1 MRRFLAWLTG
11 RVGSFGNRVFGN
23 EGEQVA
29 AKFLK
34 RQGMRIIA
42 RQHRSRLGEIDVIA
56 LDAGCV
62 VFVEVKSRR
71 SHVAGRPE
79 ESVTPAKQKQLT
91 RLALNYLKHR
101 GWLGNKSS
109 RFDVVSVTW
118 PGDGSKPEI
127 VHFRNA
133 FDAVGVSGFYS

>member
-1 MRRFLAWLTG
+1 MRRFFAWLTG
-11 RVGSFGNRVFGN
+11 RMGAFGTRISGD
-23 EGEQVA
+23 EGERLA
-29 AKFLK
+29 AKYLK

-42 RQHRSRLGEIDVIA
+42 RQHRSRLGEIDLIA

-62 VFVEVKSRR
+62 VFIEVKTRR
-71 SHVAGRPE
+71 SHAAGRPE

-91 RLALNYLKHR
+91 RLALNYLKSR

-118 PGDGSKPEI
+118 PGDDTHPEI